1 MIRVKGH
8 VEINTCY
15 HEIMERSYLMRE
27 MCRSEPTGSFTFG
40 ELRMKA
46 KGWMWAGCGER

>member
-1 MIRVKGH
+1 
-8 VEINTCY
+8 
-15 HEIMERSYLMRE
+15 MRE

-46 KGWMWAGCGER
+46 KGWMWVGCGERQVEREEMEEERQV